1 MRRTSDA
8 PRELAPGDYL
18 LRVTTTDE
26 SAARDHSAIDAG
38 IDSFELMLRAGAQ
51 SAAVILRDYAD
62 RLSHGVAVFAG
73 VGNNGGDAYIV
84 AAQLARAGVRVMV
97 IAAATP
103 RTDDARRAD
112 AIAHRGAARGA
123 GDRLTFGVESGAEML
138 IVDGLLGTGH
148 RGVLRDA
155 IVACASRMNDARLRG
170 ATVVA
175 LDLPSGMDASTGQC
189 AAGVV
194 PADTTLTYGTL
205 KRGLLLSRAVA
216 GRVLLLDIGL
226 GAHAHR
232 ADDAWHAADAQSL
245 ADALPTIPW
254 DAHKGRRAH
263 LALIGGATGMAGAI
277 VLATRAALASGIGLA
292 RAWVE
297 APGVPSL
304 QQSVPQ
310 AIARGWDSSMQSTG
324 DAPWGHAL
332 AIGPGLGRSDASR
345 TVMRAALDRHPGV
358 AVVLDADALTLL
370 ALSSTPGTSSI
381 EQTAETLRA
390 WLGSGRATVCTP
402 HPGEFARMT
411 GVTLSDDW
419 EARLRLLRE
428 FARASGATIVLKGT
442 PTLIAPSDGA
452 PPIAMPRGSAVL
464 ATGGSGDILT
474 GIIGTLLAQGVPP
487 RDAALLGT
495 TAHGLAAEHVAR
507 DAGGVRGLTL
517 DDLLAALPG
526 AWRELAAPATFP
538 PGVLAELPAPL
549 GAARRAARP
558 AIGSAAL

>member
-1 MRRTSDA
+1 
-8 PRELAPGDYL
+8 
-18 LRVTTTDE
+18 
-26 SAARDHSAIDAG
+26 
-38 IDSFELMLRAGAQ
+38 MLRAGTQ
-51 SAAVILRDYAD
+51 SAAVILRDHTD
-62 RLSHGVAVFAG
+62 RLAHGVAVFAG
-73 VGNNGGDAYIV
+73 AGNNGGDAYIV
-84 AAQLARAGVRVMV
+84 AAQLARAGVRVSL
-97 IAAATP
+97 IAVAMP
-103 RTDDARRAD
+103 RTDDARRAE
-112 AIAHRGAARGA
+112 AIARRGAARGA
-123 GDRLTFGVESGAEML
+123 GDRLTFGAESGTELL
-138 IVDGLLGTGH
+138 IIDGLLGTGH

-155 IVACASRMNDARLRG
+155 LLACVNRMHDARSRG

-194 PADTTLTYGTL
+194 SADTTLTYGTF

-216 GRVLLLDIGL
+216 GRVLLLDIDL

-232 ADDAWHAADAQSL
+232 ADDAWHAADASSL
-245 ADALPTIPW
+245 ESALPAIPW
-254 DAHKGRRAH
+254 DAHKGRRGH
-263 LALIGGATGMAGAI
+263 LALIGGVTGMAGAI
-277 VLATRAALASGIGLA
+277 VLSTRAALASGIGLA

-297 APGVPSL
+297 APGVSSL

-310 AIARGWDSSMQSTG
+310 ATAHGWDPSTRSAG

-332 AIGPGLGRSDASR
+332 AIGPGLGRSDVSR

-370 ALSSTPGTSSI
+370 ASPSVPGTGSL
-381 EQTAETLRA
+381 EQTAETLHA

-411 GVTLSDDW
+411 GVSLSDDW
-419 EARLRLLRE
+419 EARVRLLRE

-442 PTLIAPSDGA
+442 PTLIASSDGA

-487 RDAALLGT
+487 RDAAVLGT

-507 DAGGVRGLTL
+507 AAGGVRGLTL

-526 AWRELAAPATFP
+526 AWRELAAPTTFP
-538 PGVLAELPAPL
+538 PGVLAELPAPQ
-549 GAARRAARP
+549 GAARRAVRP